1 LEKESLEAFGKIARD
16 LFYKCSLV
24 IADGRNQS
32 DGVLVQVTEVSEKMK
47 NSFLVLLFSEV
58 NSPLNH
64 VTFKTKA
71 LIITGNSSQIY

>member
-32 DGVLVQVTEVSEKMK
+32 DDVLVQVTEVSEKMK

-58 NSPLNH
+58 NSPLNG
-64 VTFKTKA
+64 VSFKTKT
-71 LIITGNSSQIY
+71 LIITGNSSQLY